1 MLFEVILSKLFKSD
15 KGQYLLCDFAKIRNI
30 KRHSF
35 LFVIDKKDNSKGLS
49 FFMRRYD
56 VWRAKTERDT
66 KTMYL
71 TYVPKMV
78 HAFNIISVERR

>member
-1 MLFEVILSKLFKSD
+1 MLFEVILSELFKSD
-15 KGQYLLCDFAKIRNI
+15 KGQYLICGFAKIRNI

-35 LFVIDKKDNSKGLS
+35 LFVIDKKRQSERVV

-78 HAFNIISVERR
+78 HAFNIISIERR